1 LSFLSGGTD
10 RGGGRLGKIS
20 VCGVGN
26 VQKNFSIAILLKTL
40 FSPWKRI
47 NTYSGKSLEEKERAF
62 VDNLVSRGVGFFI
75 RFFSLL
81 AAFVMIIV
89 VAVAAIFI
97 AIVWPFIPIA
107 IVYFAF
113 RGVTG

>member
-1 LSFLSGGTD
+1 
-10 RGGGRLGKIS
+10 
-20 VCGVGN
+20 
-26 VQKNFSIAILLKTL
+26 
-40 FSPWKRI
+40 
-47 NTYSGKSLEEKERAF
+47 
-62 VDNLVSRGVGFFI
+62 VGFFI